1 MVSIIVPVYNAEKYL
16 RKCIESI
23 RSQTLED
30 IQIILV
36 DDGSVDLSGE
46 ICDEYAKSDE
56 RIGVIHKPNR
66 GLVSARKSGLQL
78 AKGDYIGF
86 VDSDDWIEKDMF
98 SDLYQLALGTGA
110 DIVAEGFMEDISGE
124 CREKRNQIKEGNYRK
139 EEERAFL
146 YQNMLNCEDYFCMG
160 IQPYLWNKLIRREL
174 AESCMT
180 AVEDSIRVGEDAAVI
195 YPALLAAKN
204 IVISSRCHYHY
215 CIRGTSMIWKKE
227 GEEKEIAGVVKLYRH
242 FKACFSDVSSRY
254 CLEQQLKRYTVN
266 NYLTRAFGLWGGESQ
281 SLPLSEE
288 IKAEDPV
295 VIYGAGALGRAIYQ
309 YGKTEACINVK
320 AWADQ
325 NAERY
330 QHIGLPVKIIEKIDI
345 NEKDKILI
353 AIFRNRA
360 EQAVRKKLLERG
372 VKENQIVSL
381 LFPKMEDVICRRIE
395 DYEKWLQ
402 TTGEN
407 KYG

>member
-23 RSQTLED
+23 RSQTLEN

-204 IVISSRCHYHY
+204 IVISSQCHYHY

-227 GEEKEIAGVVKLYRH
+227 GEEKEIEGVVKLYHHLKKH
-242 FKACFSDVSSRY
+242 FSEMPSRY
-254 CLEQQLKRYTVN
+254 CLKQQLKRYTVN
-266 NYLTRAFGLWGGESQ
+266 NCMVRALGFAVGDGSPL
-281 SLPLSEE
+281 LLSERIE
-288 IKAEDPV
+288 KEDPII
-295 VIYGAGALGRAIYQ
+295 IYGAGALGRAVYQ
-309 YGKTEACINVK
+309 YAKKEDHMNVK
-320 AWADQ
+320 GWADRD
-325 NAERY
+325 AERY
-330 QHIGLPVKIIEKIDI
+330 QKIGLPVTMIEKTVIE
-345 NEKDKILI
+345 EKDKVLI
-353 AIFRNRA
+353 ALFQKKA
-360 EQAVRKKLLERG
+360 EEEVRKKLQEIG
-372 VKENQIVSL
+372 VKEKQIVCL
-381 LFPKMEDVICRRIE
+381 PFAEMEDSICHKEI
-395 DYEKWLQ
+395 LMS
-402 TTGEN
+402 
-407 KYG
+407 

>member
-295 VIYGAGALGRAIYQ
+295 VMYGAGALGRAIYQ

-395 DYEKWLQ
+395 DYEKMVADNRR
-402 TTGEN
+402 E
-407 KYG
+407 

>member
-23 RSQTLED
+23 RSQTLEN

-266 NYLTRAFGLWGGESQ
+266 NYLTRAF
-281 SLPLSEE
+281 E
-288 IKAEDPV
+288 I
-295 VIYGAGALGRAIYQ
+295 GRAH
-309 YGKTEACINVK
+309 V
-320 AWADQ
+320 
-325 NAERY
+325 
-330 QHIGLPVKIIEKIDI
+330 
-345 NEKDKILI
+345 
-353 AIFRNRA
+353 
-360 EQAVRKKLLERG
+360 
-372 VKENQIVSL
+372 
-381 LFPKMEDVICRRIE
+381 
-395 DYEKWLQ
+395 
-402 TTGEN
+402 
-407 KYG
+407 

>member
-110 DIVAEGFMEDISGE
+110 DIIAEGFMEDISGE
-124 CREKRNQIKEGNYRK
+124 CREKRNQIKEGNYR
-139 EEERAFL
+139 EEEDRTFL

-395 DYEKWLQ
+395 DYEKMVADNRR
-402 TTGEN
+402 E
-407 KYG
+407 

>member
-23 RSQTLED
+23 RSQTLEN

-124 CREKRNQIKEGNYRK
+124 CREKRNQIKAGNYRK

-266 NYLTRAFGLWGGESQ
+266 NYLTRAFELWGGESQ

-395 DYEKWLQ
+395 DYEKMVADNRR
-402 TTGEN
+402 E
-407 KYG
+407 